1 MNREETLA
9 LYAQGR
15 DAWNA
20 WAQNMLDERAA
31 MEKAGTWAAE
41 QDESNSPKAKNGVT
55 SAWMQTAISDFS
67 NNDNPHTFAEPV
79 DFSGFIFP
87 GLAWFDTTKFD
98 GRAKFVAAKFLA
110 NAWFG
115 RSTFVEET
123 SFEEAMFDAEAWF
136 SNVIFTTEASFSQTR
151 FAGKAHFN
159 NSKFMAS
166 AWLVGAKLKGTADF
180 SDSIFNDWAAFDS
193 TAFAGDV
200 QYNQV
205 TYNSFVSYQDAIFQ
219 KAASFQAIRSERA
232 FTLAGATF
240 RDVPDF
246 IQAHFAEAPRV
257 DNLHFR
263 RPVADPGN
271 FWVRSKARVKRLVQ
285 GNETHPARYRALKRL
300 AIQGHDH
307 ESEMQFFAGE
317 ITSAR
322 RVDDFPVPWRVW
334 SPEAWAGALR
344 WWFGWIYQLT
354 SNFGRSLVRP
364 FALWVFTIAL
374 GTIYFLGQTPDVA
387 RERELAIK
395 AGAPSG
401 LITFGTYSMLAWS
414 RDQPCY
420 AGLPDKNEKGEL
432 LVTGLAAPVRAQT
445 NAATEA
451 VHLAFRNA
459 FIFLDGGSD
468 AAHRT
473 FGCLYGIERY
483 GDNPVAIVP
492 SSVTFAS
499 MLQKAFSGLLIFLFG
514 LAVRNMLRMK

>member
-20 WAQNMLDERAA
+20 WAQNILDERAA
-31 MEKAGTWAAE
+31 MEKAGTWAVASSE
-41 QDESNSPKAKNGVT
+41 FGSRDAKNGAT
-55 SAWMQTAISDFS
+55 AAWMKATLADFS
-67 NNDNPHTFAEPV
+67 NSDNPHTFAKAV
-79 DFSGFIFP
+79 DFSGYIFP
-87 GLAWFDTTKFD
+87 GLAWFDTAKFE
-98 GRAKFVAAKFLA
+98 GRAGFQTTQFLG

-115 RSTFVEET
+115 RSTFAGEAR
-123 SFEEAMFDAEAWF
+123 FEEATFNEEAWYSNASFAADVWF
-136 SNVIFTTEASFSQTR
+136 SQARFLGKTLFNEATFTTSAWFNNVNL
-151 FAGKAHFN
+151 AGK
-159 NSKFMAS
+159 
-166 AWLVGAKLKGTADF
+166 ADF
-180 SDSIFNDWAAFDS
+180 SDSTFNGWAAFDAA
-193 TAFAGDV
+193 TFTKDV
-200 QYNQV
+200 QFNQV
-205 TYNSFVSYQDAIFQ
+205 SFNSFVSYEDAKFT
-219 KAASFQAIRSERA
+219 KVASFQAIRSERA
-232 FTLAGATF
+232 FSLAGATF
-240 RDVPDF
+240 HDVPDF
-246 IQAHFAEAPRV
+246 IQAHFEEAPRV

-344 WWFGWIYQLT
+344 WWFGWIYQLI
-354 SNFGRSLVRP
+354 SNFGRSLARP
-364 FALWVFTIAL
+364 LALWVFTIAL
-374 GTIYFLGQTPDVA
+374 GTIYFLSQTPDVV
-387 RERELAIK
+387 REREAAIK

-401 LITFGTYSMLAWS
+401 PITFGTYSMLAWS

-459 FIFLDGGSD
+459 FIFLDGGTD

-483 GDNPVAIVP
+483 GDNPIAIVP